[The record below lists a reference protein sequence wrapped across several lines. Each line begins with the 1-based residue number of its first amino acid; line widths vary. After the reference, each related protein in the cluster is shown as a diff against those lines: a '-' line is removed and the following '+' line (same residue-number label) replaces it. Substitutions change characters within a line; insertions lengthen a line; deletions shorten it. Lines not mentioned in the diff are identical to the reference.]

1 MPGKPDLRRRAP
13 RRRDDAAWPVVVS
26 AVLLAG
32 AVAAAVSAAMLRFA
46 PVDGPRIAS
55 VRLGE
60 MTAAYAVKAAG
71 ENAAATAVA
80 SDARAWGAAL
90 EAALARVAARHDVV
104 LLPARAVAAGAPD
117 MTARVE
123 AVLAALLARS
133 APGAAVRPS
142 GSNP

>member
-13 RRRDDAAWPVVVS
+13 RRRDDAAWPVVLS

-46 PVDGPRIAS
+46 PNDSPRIAS

-71 ENAAATAVA
+71 ENAAAAAVA

>member
-46 PVDGPRIAS
+46 PNDSPRIAS

-71 ENAAATAVA
+71 ENAAAAAVA

-90 EAALARVAARHDVV
+90 ETALARVAARHGTV

-117 MTARVE
+117 VTAEVE
-123 AVLAALLARS
+123 AVLAGLLASARS
-133 APGAAVRPS
+133 SDRGQPEAS
-142 GSNP
+142 KQ